1 MKKVIKIAMFIG
13 LVILLAGAAPV
24 GQGLYTNL
32 PGIPGEIKKSF
43 DVTPDG
49 KLEID
54 LETGASIEVVG
65 WDKDVV
71 EITYS
76 IGGRDADLVSVSIE
90 KTSNGVEVS
99 SEYSS
104 RQNNFSTN
112 EEIIAKVPKKYNL
125 EFKTMGGGV
134 KLTGI
139 DGKMEGTTMGGELM
153 LKNLSGNLDLV
164 TMGGEISLTDSK
176 VDGKVKTMGGEVRVE
191 NVEGNVK
198 ATSMGGKVVQKNVKN
213 SSVAIGDDEVNIS
226 TMGGSIEVDD
236 APFGA
241 NVKTMGGDIDV
252 NSVKEFLKAETMGG
266 DITVKSADAKIK
278 CKTMGGNIYIKVDSG
293 DDASDRD
300 IRLTSMSGGIELVVP
315 ENFSMDIEV
324 RIRVD
329 EDDVDYY
336 DIVSDFGLEKEVKDV
351 ENNGW
356 SNHDQKVIYATKSV
370 NGGKNKVVIS
380 TVNGNVKI
388 KKS

>member
-1 MKKVIKIAMFIG
+1 MKKVIKIAVFIG

-32 PGIPGEIKKSF
+32 PGLPGEIKKSF

-76 IGGRDADLVSVSIE
+76 ISGRDAELVSVSIE

-112 EEIIAKVPKKYNL
+112 EEIVAKVPKKYNL

-139 DGKMEGTTMGGELM
+139 EGKMEGTTMGGELM
-153 LKNLSGNLDLV
+153 LKNLSGKLDLV

-198 ATSMGGKVVQKNVKN
+198 ATSMGGKVIQKNVKN
-213 SSVAIGDDEVNIS
+213 SSIAIGDDEVNIS

-252 NSVKEFLKAETMGG
+252 NSVKKFLKAETMGG

-278 CKTMGGNIYIKVDSG
+278 CKTMGGNIYIKVDSD

-300 IRLTSMSGGIELVVP
+300 IRLTSMSGGVELVVP

-324 RIRVD
+324 RIRVN

-336 DIVSDFGLEKEVKDV
+336 DIVSDFGLVKEIKNDDH
-351 ENNGW
+351 NGW